1 MIDMIEK
8 MKTERD
14 HFRAMGKDQNYS
26 KTERFYWLGLAE
38 GLNQAINNFESVL
51 VEEF

>member
-1 MIDMIEK
+1 MIEK

-14 HFRAMGKDQNYS
+14 HFRKMGKDRSYS
-26 KTERFYWLGLAE
+26 RAERYYWLGLAE
-38 GLNQAINNFESVL
+38 GLTQAINNFESVL